1 VTLIS
6 FLIFSAGLKL
16 TNNLDGSLLSF
27 FGALITGLDCAK
39 QVLFPSSNKTK
50 LSQSLNFP
58 TLFKFSSAFAKL
70 KIIKNKIVY
79 KFFFMKKRTNISQ
92 LRFKYK
98 KNPLNIKNSD
108 SNPFKQFNKWM
119 KESIRNKIF
128 EPTAMSLST
137 VNKRNKVSN
146 RIVLLKG
153 VKNNSFVF
161 YTNLKSRKSYELN
174 INKNVAAVFWWPQIG
189 KQVRIEGYVKVVN
202 KKEADYYFST
212 RTRESQIGAWASN
225 QSSELKNRE
234 TLIKRFKI
242 IEKRFENK
250 DVPRP
255 SFWSGYEIKPF
266 LIEFWQG
273 RENRLH
279 DRIVY
284 KKINQKKWKKY
295 RLNP

>member
-1 VTLIS
+1 
-6 FLIFSAGLKL
+6 
-16 TNNLDGSLLSF
+16 
-27 FGALITGLDCAK
+27 
-39 QVLFPSSNKTK
+39 
-50 LSQSLNFP
+50 
-58 TLFKFSSAFAKL
+58 
-70 KIIKNKIVY
+70 
-79 KFFFMKKRTNISQ
+79 MKKRTNISQ

-98 KNPLNIKNSD
+98 KNPLDIKNSD

-153 VKNNSFVF
+153 VVNNSFVF

-202 KKEADYYFST
+202 KKEADNYFST
-212 RTRESQIGAWASN
+212 RSRESQIGTWASN
-225 QSSELKNRE
+225 QSSELKNRK

-250 DVPRP
+250 DIPRP
-255 SFWSGYEIKPF
+255 SSWSGYEIKPF

>member
-1 VTLIS
+1 
-6 FLIFSAGLKL
+6 
-16 TNNLDGSLLSF
+16 
-27 FGALITGLDCAK
+27 
-39 QVLFPSSNKTK
+39 
-50 LSQSLNFP
+50 
-58 TLFKFSSAFAKL
+58 
-70 KIIKNKIVY
+70 
-79 KFFFMKKRTNISQ
+79 
-92 LRFKYK
+92 
-98 KNPLNIKNSD
+98 
-108 SNPFKQFNKWM
+108 M

-153 VKNNSFVF
+153 VVNNSFVF

-202 KKEADYYFST
+202 KKEADHYFST
-212 RTRESQIGAWASN
+212 RSRESQIGAWASN
-225 QSSELKNRE
+225 QSSELKNRK

-266 LIEFWQG
+266 LIEFWQA

>member
-1 VTLIS
+1 MQKKTDIS
-6 FLIFSAGLKL
+6 QIRFEYKK
-16 TNNLDGSLLSF
+16 GSIDIKNIDSNP
-27 FGALITGLDCAK
+27 IK
-39 QVLFPSSNKTK
+39 Q
-50 LSQSLNFP
+50 
-58 TLFKFSSAFAKL
+58 FKKWIKEA
-70 KIIKNKIVY
+70 IKNKV
-79 KFFFMKKRTNISQ
+79 
-92 LRFKYK
+92 
-98 KNPLNIKNSD
+98 
-108 SNPFKQFNKWM
+108 
-119 KESIRNKIF
+119 F
-128 EPTAMSLST
+128 EPSAMSLST
-137 VNKRNKVSN
+137 VNKRNNVSN

-153 VKNNSFVF
+153 IEKNSFVF
-161 YTNLKSRKSYELN
+161 YTNLKSRKSSELN
-174 INKNVAAVFWWPQIG
+174 INKRVAAVFWWPQIG

-202 KKEADYYFST
+202 KKEADHYFST
-212 RTRESQIGAWASN
+212 RSRESQIGAWASN
-225 QSSELKNRE
+225 QSSELKNRK